1 MAAACRLGLIP
12 LLSHAVNEMKGP
24 FDDIGENDFTDVE
37 LSLSVLCTSD
47 DTIEVTSNDFVLDA
61 RRNDVMPVGEAS
73 ASQKNST
80 VTLCSACWETATA
93 NTGMLGYSGGRIG
106 RCPANSKRWK
116 EQTRAPFPAEYL
128 ALCTHEP
135 SKRAGKVTHPH
146 GE

>member
-12 LLSHAVNEMKGP
+12 LVSHAVNEMKGP

-73 ASQKNST
+73 ASQKKHT
-80 VTLCSACWETATA
+80 VTYAVH
-93 NTGMLGYSGGRIG
+93 IG
-106 RCPANSKRWK
+106 KQQQHTDWGAWVPWRKN
-116 EQTRAPFPAEYL
+116 RAMSI
-128 ALCTHEP
+128 EP
-135 SKRAGKVTHPH
+135 
-146 GE
+146 